1 MTLNFLVYLGSTME
15 MALVPVGN
23 QSMGSSDSSGNSKV
37 IQVTNIAPQATRCD
51 QNVSFDI

>member
-1 MTLNFLVYLGSTME
+1 MTLNCFVYLGSTME

-51 QNVSFDI
+51 